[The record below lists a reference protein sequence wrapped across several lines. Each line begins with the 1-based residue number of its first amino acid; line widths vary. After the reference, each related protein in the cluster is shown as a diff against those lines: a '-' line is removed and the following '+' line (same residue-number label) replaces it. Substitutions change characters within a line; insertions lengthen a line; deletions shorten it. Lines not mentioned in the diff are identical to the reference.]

1 MGWASGSDIARDMI
15 ESIQK
20 NVKNTKI
27 KRALYKDLI
36 DTLVSSDWDTQDD
49 VLDFDPDFDNVLYEK
64 YPDWRPE

>member
-1 MGWASGSDIARDMI
+1 MGGATGSDIARDMI

-36 DTLVSSDWDTQDD
+36 DTLVSSDWDTQQD

-64 YPDWRPE
+64 YPNWRPQ

>member
-36 DTLVSSDWDTQDD
+36 DTLVSSDWDTQQD

-64 YPDWRPE
+64 YPNWRPE